1 MRLGFV
7 VLIVLGQFNF
17 LNLLFGNVSG
27 VNLSILAVIAWVII
41 SGFEKTWIWIIL
53 LGILN
58 DVFLSDRIGPDI
70 IFFIVLA
77 YAVSFLSRSFI
88 IERKLSGFLVVAFF
102 IVAATFL
109 GEMFIPFFSGKIGLE
124 NFWENIKKYFLD
136 WRGILIKNFLAGI
149 FFYLIYN
156 LIRMIEKYIGRA
168 DEKLKI
174 NL

>member
-7 VLIVLGQFNF
+7 ILIVLGQFNF
-17 LNLLFGNVSG
+17 LNLIFGNISG

-58 DVFLSDRIGPDI
+58 DVFLSDRIGPDV
-70 IFFIVLA
+70 IFFIILA

-109 GEMFIPFFSGKIGLE
+109 GEICIPFFSRDIGLM
-124 NFWENIKKYFLD
+124 NFWINVKEYFLD
-136 WRGILIKNFLAGI
+136 WKGVIIKNFLAGI

-156 LIRMIEKYIGRA
+156 LIRMMEKYIGRV